1 MPAAPHPHHLEPLKY
16 FPASFCA
23 SADLFLFY
31 HKMHLQTILH
41 GDYLK
46 TWNKKKFGQTH
57 EIKIQQ
63 YLEARDWLKE
73 FYPDGKMLSLKS
85 LQEKKESLKAKT
97 NSLKDKIQ
105 QERVSVKDLEM
116 VLHNIDAILNRE
128 AVFTHEHTRKSQE
141 YPNNN
146 YIKKQK
152 EETL

>member
-1 MPAAPHPHHLEPLKY
+1 
-16 FPASFCA
+16 
-23 SADLFLFY
+23 
-31 HKMHLQTILH
+31 
-41 GDYLK
+41 
-46 TWNKKKFGQTH
+46 
-57 EIKIQQ
+57 
-63 YLEARDWLKE
+63 
-73 FYPDGKMLSLKS
+73 MLALKS

-128 AVFTHEHTRKSQE
+128 AVFTHEHTRKRQE

>member
-1 MPAAPHPHHLEPLKY
+1 MDIPDFFSYA
-16 FPASFCA
+16 
-23 SADLFLFY
+23 
-31 HKMHLQTILH
+31 
-41 GDYLK
+41 
-46 TWNKKKFGQTH
+46 H

-141 YPNNN
+141 YPNP
-146 YIKKQK
+146 I
-152 EETL
+152 